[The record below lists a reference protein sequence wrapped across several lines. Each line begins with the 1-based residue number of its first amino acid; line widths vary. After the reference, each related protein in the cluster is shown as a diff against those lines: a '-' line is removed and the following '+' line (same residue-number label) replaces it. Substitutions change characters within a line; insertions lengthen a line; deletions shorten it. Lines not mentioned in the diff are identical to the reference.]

1 MELNHIKFN
10 AKYKEKKMANRKL
23 WLGILVIVLVL
34 GITVVSCDDGSTN
47 DKVSISMDKAPQV
60 SSVTVTKTTNNK
72 HFIVSWDAVA
82 GEGSGYTLYF
92 KQDGKVSSTSVSGA
106 QNLYKYDPATGD
118 QLPND
123 NLDKWSA
130 RVSSLAQYATAAGSY
145 CFGVVTSAGFA
156 FLTATYS
163 DIKWSDSFAVI
174 NGAAMST
181 VTATKTTNN
190 SYIIASWDGIAGA
203 EAYNCTLY
211 YKSDNG
217 SWYTYTNG
225 TGQNSQ
231 TYVVSDG
238 TVSVN
243 TDPSKWSYRY
253 SNITSSYECY
263 FAVTPVFP
271 DISILPSVPANSN
284 TLPKQ

>member
-1 MELNHIKFN
+1 M
-10 AKYKEKKMANRKL
+10 
-23 WLGILVIVLVL
+23 VLVF
-34 GITVVSCDDGSTN
+34 GMTVVGCNDDSTDDSTN

-60 SSVTVTKTTNNK
+60 SSVTVAKTTNNK
-72 HFIVSWDAVA
+72 YFIVYWDAVA
-82 GEGSGYTLYF
+82 GEGNSYTLYF
-92 KQDGKVSSTSVSGA
+92 KQDGKVSSSSMSGA
-106 QNLYKYDPATGD
+106 QNLYKYDSATGD

-156 FLTATYS
+156 FLSSTTS
-163 DIKWSDSFAVI
+163 DIKWSNSFTVT

-190 SYIIASWDGIAGA
+190 NSYIIASWDAVAGA
-203 EAYNCTLY
+203 EAYNWVLY
-211 YKSDNG
+211 YRSSSSSNWSQYTTG
-217 SWYTYTNG
+217 S
-225 TGQNSQ
+225 GQNSL
-231 TYVVSDG
+231 TYAVDNGTESANSD
-238 TVSVN
+238 S
-243 TDPSKWSYRY
+243 SKWSIRY
-253 SNITSSYECY
+253 SNITSSYDCY

-284 TLPKQ
+284 TLLK